1 MSRSSDNTAVIKERV
16 KTYVYQAVH
25 AEKDKIRD
33 DSLIFKEG
41 YIDSM
46 GFILMIVFIEKE
58 FSIKTDDE
66 DLTEDNFES
75 INTITDYI
83 SRKLKHSLCAG

>member
-1 MSRSSDNTAVIKERV
+1 MTHDLTVIKGKV
-16 KTYVYQAVH
+16 KTYILQAVH
-25 AEKDKIRD
+25 AENEKIQN

-58 FSIKTDDE
+58 FDIKTDDE
-66 DLTEDNFES
+66 DLTQDNFES
-75 INTITDYI
+75 INAITDYI
-83 SRKLKHSLCAG
+83 SRKLKHSLCAE